1 MRRRG
6 SYHRRRGRRKG
17 AGIWTGN
24 FLKMIAVLA
33 MILDHFAAAVM
44 EQGILAACNGDPDKI
59 RLFFNSETGAHVL
72 IADRILRGVGR
83 ISFPI
88 ICFLLTEG
96 FFHTRN
102 RKQYLLRIGVCTV
115 VSEVFFDLAIYD
127 SWFYIGYQ
135 NIGFTLF
142 LALLVLMG
150 MQHFRRSPAMQILCI
165 AAGSGVSWLIRS
177 DYCIVGIILPA
188 VFYWFA
194 NEPVFQLI
202 IGAIVSAAESI
213 RFFGSAALAY
223 LPIMLYNGKRGY
235 WHLKYFFYVLY
246 PIQFLALYLIRE
258 ALIRGEWLN
267 RLVLQA
273 IH

>member
-59 RLFFNSETGAHVL
+59 RLFFDSEAGAHFL
-72 IADRILRGVGR
+72 IADRILRGAGR
-83 ISFPI
+83 IAFPI
-88 ICFLLTEG
+88 ICFLLAEG

-135 NIGFTLF
+135 NAGFTLF

-188 VFYWFA
+188 VFYWFV

-202 IGAIVSAAESI
+202 IGAIVSAAESV

-246 PIQFLALYLIRE
+246 PIQFLALYLLRE